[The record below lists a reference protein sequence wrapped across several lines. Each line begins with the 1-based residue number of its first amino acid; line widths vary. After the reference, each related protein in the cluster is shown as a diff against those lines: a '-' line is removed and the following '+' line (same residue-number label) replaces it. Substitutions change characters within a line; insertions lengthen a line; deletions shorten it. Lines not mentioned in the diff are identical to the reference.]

1 MQVLD
6 QQWKAHLLGLDQ
18 LRQGIGLRA
27 YAQRDPLNEYKRE
40 SFTMFEDMLETVR
53 VTACRFIMLIE
64 IETKQAPILADTK
77 VLAQTPTKESNEITG
92 APV

>member
-1 MQVLD
+1 
-6 QQWKAHLLGLDQ
+6 
-18 LRQGIGLRA
+18 
-27 YAQRDPLNEYKRE
+27 
-40 SFTMFEDMLETVR
+40 MFPNWLKHAVSPFYGEGERRTLS
-53 VTACRFIMLIE
+53 ANFE